1 MHCYPWNLCNES
13 TIDKSLSKQ
22 QQYCRPTSKYIIA
35 LHHKHAVDPLGLFN
49 SQAFNDRFF
58 AFCRLFSS
66 PGGQLWQ
73 NKQSPALLQP
83 LLLWKCAHGRQVPAK

>member
-35 LHHKHAVDPLGLFN
+35 LHHKHAVDPLGL
-49 SQAFNDRFF
+49 SQLSGFQKTLLRLLPPLQLTRWTAVTEQTEQSTLATF
-58 AFCRLFSS
+58 AAVEVCTWPAS
-66 PGGQLWQ
+66 P
-73 NKQSPALLQP
+73 
-83 LLLWKCAHGRQVPAK
+83 C